1 MDALLHAHAICKA
14 LNHKRPARPGSAL
27 ISYCAD
33 CADFAPFDRLLQV
46 SDAVHSDQQLLGILD
61 GHCGDGG
68 LSINLP
74 SALEPLMASQHTLD
88 GQLSPIVALHGFSV
102 DTPMHPASQLL
113 QPITSQVPCLCLLMS
128 AVSRMPERVAT
139 QTATAL
145 LPWYV
150 FVILP
155 KAGRA
160 WVLWQVHGLV
170 WSALSHN
177 SCSRSLAGLDAG
189 SCVKDSAMLIAARGR
204 QLGFSTTTAS
214 NGCQGLTSGRFSA
227 LVHRCGMLLQGKRVH
242 AWLGFG
248 NIEPNGHLHRFAFRD
263 RVGMGRSLFVA
274 RPFPYAR
281 LMSLRLCAG

>member
-1 MDALLHAHAICKA
+1 M
-14 LNHKRPARPGSAL
+14 
-27 ISYCAD
+27 
-33 CADFAPFDRLLQV
+33 

-61 GHCGDGG
+61 GHCGGGG

-74 SALEPLMASQHTLD
+74 STLEPLMASQHTLD

-128 AVSRMPERVAT
+128 AVSRWHARKGCHPDSHC
-139 QTATAL
+139 L

-214 NGCQGLTSGRFSA
+214 NRCQGLTSGRFSA
-227 LVHRCGMLLQGKRVH
+227 LVHRCGMLLQGNQFMH
-242 AWLGFG
+242 GSILGTRD
-248 NIEPNGHLHRFAFRD
+248 ERHLHRFVSRD
-263 RVGMGRSLFVA
+263 RVGMGHSLFVA
-274 RPFPYAR
+274 RPFP
-281 LMSLRLCAG
+281 MHV